1 MITGISERLAIRA
14 AGSVGLILIAVVGI
28 GIAVVGIGSWL
39 AIEHPN
45 QEARNPSVIN
55 NAPRTN
61 TPNQSG
67 GTTTLAFDR
76 ATADQL
82 VGKLPREKPIDV
94 VAVGSPADW
103 GVAGQYAEYLKTKG
117 FKVTLLRIGM
127 ISPPP
132 DQKIKVGDASDP
144 RVGVI
149 IAPSA
154 F

>member
-28 GIAVVGIGSWL
+28 GSWL

-45 QEARNPSVIN
+45 QEARNPPVIN

-76 ATADQL
+76 AIADQL

-94 VAVGSPADW
+94 VAVGSPANW
-103 GVAGQYAEYLKTKG
+103 GIAGQYAEY
-117 FKVTLLRIGM
+117 
-127 ISPPP
+127 
-132 DQKIKVGDASDP
+132 
-144 RVGVI
+144 
-149 IAPSA
+149 
-154 F
+154 